1 VTGGWGGDV
10 LRAGDMVHGYR
21 LLEDFRVVGAGL
33 SEWTFAERDG
43 RTYFIKRFL
52 APTYPDDDAPGSAKT
67 KARKRARCAAFE
79 AHHRG
84 IQAAMAPLTS
94 FGGNLIATLDFFR
107 HGAKYYKV
115 TEKVDLAGL
124 EPRDVAGLGFP
135 AQLVLLKTVAHS
147 LKILHDLDIVH
158 SDLKPS
164 NVLIKRTELGYTTK
178 LIDFD
183 SSYVVGKPP
192 PPEEIVGTM
201 NYYSPE
207 LVSYIQGTG
216 TAVDLTQASDIFAL
230 GLIYAEYLT
239 GALPPFDPA
248 YHEAAIAVA
257 HGAQLRLPPGR
268 TPAPVVALVERMLLA
283 DPGARPTVAQVHAT
297 LMGQRSDGPT
307 VGRPPFPAG
316 TLSTARAP
324 RRLRPGSA
332 PTPAATA
339 GPAGTS
345 RSAPAA
351 RSEPAVP
358 PRRSALRG
366 KGLRLSSDPARRAP
380 DPART
385 PPAASGRP
393 TGPAGAA
400 PGLSSAASA
409 ATRGPTGGPSDAA
422 GSPSGPAGAASDGG
436 RAADAPGRDRGHAL
450 LGKLIRK
457 LDERRP
463 R

>member
-1 VTGGWGGDV
+1 VTSGSAGDV
-10 LRAGDMVHGYR
+10 LRAGDTVGGYR

-52 APTYPDDDAPGSAKT
+52 SPTYPDDAAPGSAKT

-94 FGGNLIATLDFFR
+94 YGGNLIATLDFFR

-124 EPRDVAGLGFP
+124 ETSDVARLGFP

-147 LKILHDLDIVH
+147 LKILHDLEIVH

-216 TAVDLTQASDIFAL
+216 SADDLTAASDIFAL
-230 GLIYAEYLT
+230 GLIYSEYLT
-239 GALPPFDPA
+239 GALPAFDPA
-248 YHEAAIAVA
+248 YHEAAIAVLN
-257 HGAQLRLPPGR
+257 GAQLRVAPGR
-268 TPAPVVALVERMLLA
+268 APAAVVELVERMLLL
-283 DPGARPTVAQVHAT
+283 DHRARPTVAEVHAT
-297 LMGQRSDGPT
+297 LMGLRSETPT

-316 TLSTARAP
+316 TPSVGRAP
-324 RRLRPGSA
+324 RRLRRPGAATDAGTAAAGAATHRPAGVPPSA
-332 PTPAATA
+332 PP
-339 GPAGTS
+339 
-345 RSAPAA
+345 
-351 RSEPAVP
+351 EPAVP

-366 KGLRLSSDPARRAP
+366 KGLRIS
-380 DPART
+380 
-385 PPAASGRP
+385 
-393 TGPAGAA
+393 
-400 PGLSSAASA
+400 
-409 ATRGPTGGPSDAA
+409 SDAA
-422 GSPSGPAGAASDGG
+422 RPPAEET
-436 RAADAPGRDRGHAL
+436 APDRGRAL
-450 LGKLIRK
+450 LGKLIRR
-457 LDERRP
+457 LEERRP

>member
-1 VTGGWGGDV
+1 MTRAAGDV
-10 LRAGDMVHGYR
+10 LRAGDRVQGYR

-33 SEWTFAERDG
+33 SEWTFAEREG
-43 RTYFIKRFL
+43 RIYFIKRFL
-52 APTYPDDDAPGSAKT
+52 APTYPDDAAPGSAKT

-94 FGGNLIATLDFFR
+94 YGGNLIATLDFFR

-124 EPRDVAGLGFP
+124 EPRDVAALGFP

-147 LKILHDLDIVH
+147 LRILHNLEIVH

-183 SSYVVGKPP
+183 SSYVVGEPP
-192 PPEEIVGTM
+192 SPEEIVGTM

-216 TAVDLTQASDIFAL
+216 DAAELTQASDIFAL

-239 GALPPFDPA
+239 GELPAFDPA
-248 YHEAAIAVA
+248 HHEAAIAVLN
-257 HGAQLRLPPGR
+257 GTTLQLLPSSA
-268 TPAPVVALVERMLLA
+268 PAPVVALVERMLLA
-283 DPGARPTVAQVHAT
+283 DWRARPTVGEVHAT
-297 LMGQRSDGPT
+297 LMGLRSDSPT

-316 TLSTARAP
+316 TPSVVRVPRPAGTAP
-324 RRLRPGSA
+324 PA
-332 PTPAATA
+332 PTAPAAT
-339 GPAGTS
+339 
-345 RSAPAA
+345 
-351 RSEPAVP
+351 P
-358 PRRSALRG
+358 PRSALRG
-366 KGLRLSSDPARRAP
+366 KGLRISPGP
-380 DPART
+380 T
-385 PPAASGRP
+385 PPAADEP
-393 TGPAGAA
+393 
-400 PGLSSAASA
+400 
-409 ATRGPTGGPSDAA
+409 
-422 GSPSGPAGAASDGG
+422 
-436 RAADAPGRDRGHAL
+436 AADRGRAL

-457 LDERRP
+457 IEERRP